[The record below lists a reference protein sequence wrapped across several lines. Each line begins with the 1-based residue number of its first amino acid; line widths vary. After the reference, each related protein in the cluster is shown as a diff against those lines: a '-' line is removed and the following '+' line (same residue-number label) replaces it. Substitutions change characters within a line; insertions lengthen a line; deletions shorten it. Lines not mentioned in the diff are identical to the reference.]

1 MKKLLLIITAFFM
14 ICGSAMAQD
23 QVGLSKKQMR
33 EIKKT
38 SKSLAKKNIQEG
50 WELVE
55 STTMEKAVEELL
67 IKKAQKCQ
75 EIVGVSYGKKDMVV
89 AKTAARNAAVN
100 EYSEYCRSIVTAR
113 INTDIKD
120 ITGEEANNLVAGYLR
135 QVVAEI
141 SGELQP
147 VYTLYRRD
155 DKGRIDIK
163 IYFVVDIDAASAAR
177 RKAFQNAAK
186 ETELANRYGDVISD
200 FVVAGFDDQKTIG
213 E

>member
-1 MKKLLLIITAFFM
+1 MKKLLIIITAFFM

-100 EYSEYCRSIVTAR
+100 EYSEYCRSI
-113 INTDIKD
+113 D
-120 ITGEEANNLVAGYLR
+120 
-135 QVVAEI
+135 AEQ
-141 SGELQP
+141 S
-147 VYTLYRRD
+147 
-155 DKGRIDIK
+155 
-163 IYFVVDIDAASAAR
+163 
-177 RKAFQNAAK
+177 
-186 ETELANRYGDVISD
+186 
-200 FVVAGFDDQKTIG
+200 
-213 E
+213 